1 LGGTPNSTERSIID
15 DPMVNSG
22 LYSKNIGCIRTFKFK
37 FDLKT
42 SLFMT
47 KPFHDVNSDEEL
59 DESKASMIQMTNLV
73 DDDILYSGRGNEK
86 DID

>member
-1 LGGTPNSTERSIID
+1 LGGTLNCTGRYVND
-15 DPMVNSG
+15 DHMVDSG
-22 LYSKNIGCIRTFKFK
+22 FFRFFKFK

-47 KPFHDVNSDEEL
+47 KPFHDVNSYEEL
-59 DESKASMIQMTNLV
+59 DESKTSMIQMTDLV

-86 DID
+86 DTH